1 MQNRIHTARS
11 AASVVGP
18 IATNVA
24 ITTVLATTLASTFI
38 STASADFT
46 TRRWTSETNYALT
59 ISHMT
64 DFDQNR
70 SGLPGGGANYCYPTA
85 TANLFAYIAQHGYA
99 YCAPGNFDWQ
109 SNSNHTRA
117 TEFIDKLGD
126 LMDTGAS
133 TGTEHNK
140 GYRGAREMLRDEV
153 GSRFVIEEENW
164 TIFNVV
170 SLKEMT
176 KQSIDDRAVQ
186 SFCYGKYE
194 VLGTN
199 DCGERAIKRDGGHC
213 MTFVGASRS
222 GSTRDIT
229 YHDPD
234 STTDSTSTQST
245 FTATTK
251 DCPWVDD
258 LVVFPTLTGSCWG
271 FNQSMSRI
279 MRSTDDGYLRLID
292 RRLAIRPAS
301 SYSWGSYEGFADG
314 GVEIRTDSLGWG
326 EDDGGV
332 RASRVSSTIIGNPS
346 KASLIVSP
354 SGVPYFVVP
363 GAQGGLFVE
372 VRGDQ
377 GAAIVRVPMQLLGVN
392 TVDDAVFAGDRTLVV
407 RSGRLIRAIAHLDAG
422 LPGEDD
428 NKPFIAWG
436 AEAPFDVAKLVASQR
451 GQHVGGA
458 PHSVIAF
465 SGDLRAAFEVSGDP
479 EIDPRSFSIPAQ
491 IPLNPQLIGDTTIVE
506 DSMGTLW
513 FAQPGNAGVAALTVD
528 GMVIVE
534 ELPVDALKGLAIDDR
549 DNLLVVDG
557 GIVRCFSHS
566 PKGLVET
573 GADGSPF
580 AGQQVG
586 RGFTVSRSTTNF
598 EARFHVGAGWRDV
611 IDVELTARPGD
622 LDGDGMVGP
631 QDLAAVLGAW
641 GAGNASAADIDG
653 DGVVG
658 PQDLAVVLAN
668 WGS

>member
-1 MQNRIHTARS
+1 MLKTTNSPSHVSIRTS
-11 AASVVGP
+11 LAAT
-18 IATNVA
+18 IAA
-24 ITTVLATTLASTFI
+24 ATVASTL
-38 STASADFT
+38 SADFT
-46 TRRWTSETNYALT
+46 TRRWGSDTNYELR

-70 SGLPGGGANYCYPTA
+70 GGLPGGGANYCYPTA

-133 TGTEHNK
+133 TGTEHRK

-199 DCGERAIKRDGGHC
+199 DCDERAIKRDGGHC
-213 MTFVGASRS
+213 MTFVGALRS
-222 GSTRDIT
+222 GSTREIT

-234 STTDSTSTQST
+234 GTTDSTSTQST

-301 SYSWGSYEGFADG
+301 SYSWGSYAGFADG

-332 RASRVSSTIIGNPS
+332 RASRVSSTIIGNPA

-377 GAAIVRVPMQLLGVN
+377 GAHPVAHAEGARGESREP
-392 TVDDAVFAGDRTLVV
+392 TASGDREGL
-407 RSGRLIRAIAHLDAG
+407 LRACAAC
-422 LPGEDD
+422 
-428 NKPFIAWG
+428 AQ
-436 AEAPFDVAKLVASQR
+436 AEAPDGWACDVPACDRGGRGVDERQQRRLQPVNSVWFTCSGELPPTATKTADSPLHVAR
-451 GQHVGGA
+451 TLA
-458 PHSVIAF
+458 P
-465 SGDLRAAFEVSGDP
+465 
-479 EIDPRSFSIPAQ
+479 
-491 IPLNPQLIGDTTIVE
+491 
-506 DSMGTLW
+506 
-513 FAQPGNAGVAALTVD
+513 AALAED
-528 GMVIVE
+528 WPAYAQAWA
-534 ELPVDALKGLAIDDR
+534 ELDATAILALLKRQQAGQ
-549 DNLLVVDG
+549 
-557 GIVRCFSHS
+557 IVRLSLCGERASLTLQTA
-566 PKGLVET
+566 PKGLL
-573 GADGSPF
+573 AQF
-580 AGQQVG
+580 KQ
-586 RGFTVSRSTTNF
+586 
-598 EARFHVGAGWRDV
+598 
-611 IDVELTARPGD
+611 LTRRP
-622 LDGDGMVGP
+622 
-631 QDLAAVLGAW
+631 AW
-641 GAGNASAADIDG
+641 PGLLQG
-653 DGVVG
+653 
-658 PQDLAVVLAN
+658 L
-668 WGS
+668 